1 MSQEQILLDHFKGSF
16 LQGLAMS
23 DPRVTNFPA
32 PRPIA
37 WNKEITAPLEFE
49 FPLSSL
55 FEALCISCGE
65 HELEIQ
71 INNWKAS
78 FDKFCQL
85 LMSPW
90 PEQEIAA
97 AGYKIKLVRR
107 SRSLATTH
115 YKISTIQIAQHSNTH
130 LLEQR

>member
-23 DPRVTNFPA
+23 DPRVITSLHRA
-32 PRPIA
+32 YCLD
-37 WNKEITAPLEFE
+37 KEITAPLEFE